1 MLHLIRFLQAHPI
14 HDNLAQFSVIWQG
27 GLQWG
32 GVTAAAPGRDP
43 LSDSG
48 VRCGAGVLV
57 TLVPNIYGSAWQPLR
72 LGFRS
77 SGGYR
82 LGGGPSRC
90 LLVLQHPSPWSL
102 FLFLNFLHFLY
113 ASKQP

>member
-14 HDNLAQFSVIWQG
+14 HDNSAQFSVIWQG
-27 GLQWG
+27 ELRWG

-48 VRCGAGVLV
+48 AQCGAGVP
-57 TLVPNIYGSAWQPLR
+57 VPVYSSAWQPLG

-77 SGGYR
+77 PGGYR
-82 LGGGPSRC
+82 LGGGPSMY
-90 LLVLQHPSPWSL
+90 LLAFQPPPPWSL